1 VGGGH
6 PHDRLLLRAQHAPRL
21 HRRRRGGRAPDARPR
36 LPHAPPRNG
45 PHPARLVLP
54 PERLTMC
61 AACHT
66 APTAHAAPAPDALRT
81 LAGLGYVRRRAKALN
96 RSLTEEALVA
106 EWRGV
111 TVIKRAGEEPIRAAA
126 AREFARERDQVL
138 AALDRISQSLVFPL
152 DEWARAMAA
161 EIGPGALA
169 AIRAGFE
176 AGAARVGMV
185 DVLPFRPDD
194 PRVRLPLNAI
204 LSK

>member
-1 VGGGH
+1 
-6 PHDRLLLRAQHAPRL
+6 
-21 HRRRRGGRAPDARPR
+21 
-36 LPHAPPRNG
+36 
-45 PHPARLVLP
+45 
-54 PERLTMC
+54 
-61 AACHT
+61 
-66 APTAHAAPAPDALRT
+66 
-81 LAGLGYVRRRAKALN
+81 

-138 AALDRISQSLVFPL
+138 AALDRISQSRVFPL

-204 LSK
+204 LSKTRGISETTADALTRSLMQGVNGGESLEELAGR